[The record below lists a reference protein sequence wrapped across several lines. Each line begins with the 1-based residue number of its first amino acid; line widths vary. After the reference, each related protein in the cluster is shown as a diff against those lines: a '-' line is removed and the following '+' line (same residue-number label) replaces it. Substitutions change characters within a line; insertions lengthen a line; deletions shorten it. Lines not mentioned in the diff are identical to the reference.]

1 MKKILIDAGHG
12 IDTKG
17 KRSPDGKLLEWKWN
31 MDTANRVAVLLK
43 EMGYDV
49 ELIKP
54 EQTDIPLGERVR
66 RINKYG
72 KDSLLVSIHINALG
86 TGQEWMKAHG
96 WSIWTTEGATKSDT
110 IAKYIWSEAV
120 NMWGKERVR
129 KDMSDGDVDY
139 ESNFYILRKTVCPAV
154 LVENFFMDN
163 EKDCAYLLDS
173 QSNKEC
179 AEVIAKGLNRYLKEG
194 KWIINI

>member
-1 MKKILIDAGHG
+1 MNMRKILIDAGHG

-54 EQTDIPLGERVR
+54 EQTDISLGERVR
-66 RINKYG
+66 RVNKYG
-72 KDSLLVSIHINALG
+72 KDSLLVSIHVNALG
-86 TGQEWMKAHG
+86 TGQEWMKARG
-96 WSIWTTEGATKSDT
+96 WSIWTTEGITESDT
-110 IAKYIWSEAV
+110 IAEYIWAEAV
-120 NMWGKERVR
+120 KMWGKERVR

-139 ESNFYILRKTVCPAV
+139 ESNFYIIKKTVCPAV

-163 EKDCAYLLDS
+163 EKDCAYLLNS

-179 AEVIAKGLNRYLKEG
+179 AEVIVKGLDRYLKEN
-194 KWIINI
+194 K

>member
-1 MKKILIDAGHG
+1 MRKILIEAGHG
-12 IDTKG
+12 IGTKG

-31 MDTANRVAVLLK
+31 MDTANRVAVLLE

-54 EQTDIPLGERVR
+54 EVNDTPLWERVAR
-66 RINKYG
+66 VNQYG
-72 KDSLLVSIHINALG
+72 RNSILVSIHCNAAG
-86 TGQEWMKAHG
+86 DGSKWMNARG
-96 WSIWTTEGATKSDT
+96 WSIWTTKGKTESDA
-110 IAKYIWSEAV
+110 IAQSIWESAKE
-120 NMWGKERVR
+120 MWGSGRVR
-129 KDMSDGDVDY
+129 KEMVDGDADY

-163 EKDCAYLLDS
+163 KKDCAYLLDS

-179 AEVIAKGLNRYLKEG
+179 AEVIVRGLDRYLKKG
-194 KWIINI
+194 K

>member
-54 EQTDIPLGERVR
+54 EQTDIPLVERVR
-66 RINKYG
+66 RVNKYG

-86 TGQEWMKAHG
+86 TGQEWMKARG
-96 WSIWTTEGATKSDT
+96 WSIWTTEGATESDT
-110 IAKYIWSEAV
+110 IAKCIWSEAV
-120 NMWGKERVR
+120 KMWGKERVR
-129 KDMSDGDVDY
+129 GDMSDGDVDY

-179 AEVIAKGLNRYLKEG
+179 AEVIAKGLDRYLKEG

>member
-1 MKKILIDAGHG
+1 MNMRKILIDAGHG

-54 EQTDIPLGERVR
+54 EQTDISLGERVR
-66 RINKYG
+66 RVNKYG
-72 KDSLLVSIHINALG
+72 KDSLLVSIHVNALG
-86 TGQEWMKAHG
+86 TGQEWMKARG
-96 WSIWTTEGATKSDT
+96 WSIWTTEGITESDT
-110 IAKYIWSEAV
+110 IAEYIWAEAV
-120 NMWGKERVR
+120 KMWGKERER

-139 ESNFYILRKTVCPAV
+139 ESNFYIIKKTVCPAV

-163 EKDCAYLLDS
+163 EKDCAYLLNS

-179 AEVIAKGLNRYLKEG
+179 AEVIVKGLDRYLKEN
-194 KWIINI
+194 K